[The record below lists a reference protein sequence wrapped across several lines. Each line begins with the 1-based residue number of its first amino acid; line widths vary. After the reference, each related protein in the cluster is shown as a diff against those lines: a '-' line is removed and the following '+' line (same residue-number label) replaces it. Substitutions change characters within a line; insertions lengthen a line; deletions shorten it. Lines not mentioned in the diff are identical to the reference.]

1 MTTLTVLGYP
11 EKLNRNL
18 TRIHNVFLTKVV
30 GEMSIQTYCA
40 HSGKCVTSLLKQK
53 HDRLCKVCELCS
65 PAQCSSGCICA
76 TIWIRWVVLR
86 RTNISCQSPTVM
98 IQIWLSLTS
107 GMSMLSYITNKH
119 PIWREGHWLWGSRIA
134 LSNSDG
140 PHLCLIIHIGLNGGF
155 YSGRNFGC
163 RKSPNNAPH
172 NTHKI
177 VNEM

>member
-11 EKLNRNL
+11 DKLNRNL

-40 HSGKCVTSLLKQK
+40 HSGRCVTSLLKQK

-86 RTNISCQSPTVM
+86 RTNISCQSPTVLTLHGPKLAFTHQWKVHALLHNQQASNM
-98 IQIWLSLTS
+98 KGRALAVEIKNCTQQLRWSSSVFDYPYWTSWWFLFRKEFWLQKES
-107 GMSMLSYITNKH
+107 K
-119 PIWREGHWLWGSRIA
+119 
-134 LSNSDG
+134 
-140 PHLCLIIHIGLNGGF
+140 
-155 YSGRNFGC
+155 
-163 RKSPNNAPH
+163 
-172 NTHKI
+172 
-177 VNEM
+177 